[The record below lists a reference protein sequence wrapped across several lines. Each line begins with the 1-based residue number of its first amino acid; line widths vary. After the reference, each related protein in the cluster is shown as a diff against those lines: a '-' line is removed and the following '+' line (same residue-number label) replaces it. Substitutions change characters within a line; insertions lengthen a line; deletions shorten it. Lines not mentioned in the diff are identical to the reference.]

1 MYLGYVIKG
10 QKQKQGAG
18 KAVYSDGMIYEGYWK
33 DDLKHGKGRWIN
45 KDGRV
50 YEGMFRHDLKH
61 GLGK

>member
-1 MYLGYVIKG
+1 MGQVMKG
-10 QKQKQGAG
+10 TKHKQGAG
-18 KAVYSDGMIYEGYWK
+18 KAVYLEGMIYEGYWK

-50 YEGMFRHDLKH
+50 YDGMFKNDLKH